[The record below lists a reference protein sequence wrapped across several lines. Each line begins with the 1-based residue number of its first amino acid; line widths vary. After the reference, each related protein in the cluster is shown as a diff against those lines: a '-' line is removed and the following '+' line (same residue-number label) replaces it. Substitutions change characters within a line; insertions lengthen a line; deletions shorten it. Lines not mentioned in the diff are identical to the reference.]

1 MREGGEYVERI
12 AVISDIHGN
21 IPALEAVL
29 NDIEKRG
36 IKEIYCLGDLAGKGP
51 EPEKAVDMIREKC
64 SVTVRGNWDDFIGNP
79 TEDEAFVWQQQRLG
93 EERIRY
99 LNTLPFS
106 YDFWMSGRLIRL
118 FHASADSV
126 FHRVRFTA
134 PLEERLAMF
143 DNTEATGK
151 GEHTPDVVI
160 YGDVHHAFIQG
171 LKAKSL
177 CNTGSVGNPLDMT
190 QPSYMILEGELHKR
204 QPSSFSMSIVRVL
217 YDVEIAIQVAID
229 EGLPADELAAYKKE
243 LRTARYRGLPDE

>member
-1 MREGGEYVERI
+1 MKEGGEDVERI

-29 NDIEKRG
+29 KDIEKRG
-36 IKEIYCLGDLAGKGP
+36 IQEIYCLGDLAGKGP
-51 EPEKAVDMIREKC
+51 EPEKAVDMIKEKC

-79 TEDEAFVWQQQRLG
+79 TEDEAFLWQQRRLG
-93 EERIRY
+93 EDRIRY

-106 YDFWMSGRLIRL
+106 YDFWMGGRLIRL

-126 FHRVRFTA
+126 FHRVRFTS

-143 DNTEATGK
+143 ENTEATGN

-177 CNTGSVGNPLDMT
+177 CNVGSVGNPLDMT
-190 QPSYMILEGELHKR
+190 QPSYMVLEGELHKQ
-204 QPSSFSMSIVRVL
+204 QPSSFSMSIVRVP

-229 EGLPADELAAYKKE
+229 EGLPDAELAAYKKE
-243 LRTARYRGLPDE
+243 LRTGRYRGLPDE